1 MTGEIPCCFAI
12 VPDNDNDE
20 APTAAFQNLEDA
32 LDWGVLHFGG
42 NNFRIRHLR
51 LVAVACA
58 PANDGAAAPEHN

>member
-20 APTAAFQNLEDA
+20 APTAAFEHLEDA

-51 LVAVACA
+51 LVAVESAT
-58 PANDGAAAPEHN
+58 PVNDHAAEHN